1 MMGQPPDQGSTHRM
15 TLDLIYSTA
24 LLLALSALYEFNLRV
39 WGDRLGAARICSGLV
54 FGAICIFGMLHPA
67 NLAPGVI
74 FDARSA
80 ILGVA
85 GIFGGPLVAIIAGL
99 IAAAYRL
106 WLGGAG
112 AMVGVAVIT
121 TSVLFGLAMRHALR
135 RGWAHPKLLDFL
147 MFGVLLHIVC
157 LGWFLLLPMQHLQKL
172 LETLALPY
180 LFVLAPSTALLALL
194 LHDLQEQRQSK
205 QALARSE
212 ALRRAITRA
221 SPDLLFVLDEDG
233 RYVEIISP
241 EERLLFAPIS
251 ETIGKRMDEVLPAS
265 EAKRFHD
272 FLHQTL
278 NAGTPQKIEYELDTQ
293 GGRHVFEGWAQTLDV
308 RVEGK
313 RAVVFVARDITER
326 VKAEQDRRVAA
337 VAFESRQAMLVSDA
351 SSVILQANQAFL
363 DLLGYSREEL
373 IGRKTTILRSSRH
386 DTAFYEAMWD
396 SIRRTGKWEGEMW
409 DQRKRGDLVPLW
421 TTITAVRNEHGS
433 VTHYVSAMSDIS
445 ERKLQEEEMRAIAF
459 YDPLTALPNRRLL
472 LERLQ
477 RALTLTRRNNQH
489 GALLFIDVDNFK
501 QINDEH
507 GHHAGDLLL
516 QEIAGRLSRVVR
528 EADTVARIGGDEFVI
543 VLEHLNEEPALART
557 EARQIAAKALI
568 AMAKPYD
575 LQGLAYQ
582 SSGSIGIAMFNATEV
597 DLDMLMRQAD
607 DAMYQAKHAGKNTVH
622 MHGN

>member
-1 MMGQPPDQGSTHRM
+1 M

-24 LLLALSALYEFNLRV
+24 LLLALSALYEFNLRI
-39 WGDRLGAARICSGLV
+39 WGDRAGPARIGSGLI

-85 GIFGGPLVAIIAGL
+85 GIFGGPVVALIAGV

-112 AMVGVAVIT
+112 AVVGVTVIT

-147 MFGVLLHIVC
+147 VFGVLLHIVC
-157 LGWFLLLPMQHLQKL
+157 LGWFLLLPTQHLQKL

-233 RYVEIISP
+233 RYLEVVSP
-241 EERLLFAPIS
+241 EERLLYRPLA
-251 ETIGKRMDEVLPAS
+251 ETLGKRMDETLPPA
-265 EAKRFHD
+265 EARRFQD
-272 FLHQTL
+272 FLEQTL
-278 NAGTPQKIEYELDTQ
+278 AAGTPQKIEYELDTL
-293 GGRHVFEGWAQTLDV
+293 GGRHVFEGRAQVLDI
-308 RVEGK
+308 RVDGK

-351 SSVILQANQAFL
+351 NSVILQANQAFL

-373 IGRKTTILRSSRH
+373 LGHKTTILRSSRH
-386 DTAFYEAMWD
+386 DAAFYDAMWD

-421 TTITAVRNEHGS
+421 TTINAVRNEHGS

-477 RALTLTRRNNQH
+477 RALTLARRNGQH

-501 QINDEH
+501 KINDEH

-528 EADTVARIGGDEFVI
+528 ESDTVARIGGDEFVL
-543 VLEHLNEEPALART
+543 VLEHLNEDPALART

-582 SSGSIGIAMFNATEV
+582 SSGSIGIAMFNQVEV
-597 DLDMLMRQAD
+597 DLDLLMRQAD
-607 DAMYQAKHAGKNTVH
+607 EAMYQAKHAGKNTVH
-622 MHGN
+622 MHGG